1 MNKKVLVT
9 GVAGFI
15 GSNLAE
21 RLLKEN
27 YEVIGIDNLM
37 QGLRE
42 QIPNGVEFHAL
53 DIRSQEI
60 YPIFNG
66 VDTVFHLAAKNTIA
80 DCQKDPV
87 ETADINITGTINV
100 FKAAQEAGVRK
111 VVYAE
116 SSAVYEGTDVFPT
129 PESEERPQSFYADS
143 KMASY
148 LFAKTFEK
156 FHGLKTTGLRYF
168 NVYGPRQDYRRSI
181 PPIMSDFII
190 RMLKGERPILY
201 GNGWRTKDYIYVDDI
216 NDFHILAL
224 KDSRT
229 NGEVYNLGTGEET
242 SFKELFEVI
251 RDLLGANIEPELL
264 PDLPPEV
271 GRVERT
277 LADIT
282 KARSLGW
289 EPKTELRDG
298 LSEMITYIK
307 KNVVPKL

>member
-1 MNKKVLVT
+1 MKKILVT

-21 RLLKEN
+21 RLLKEG

-37 QGLRE
+37 QGLKE
-42 QIPNGVEFHAL
+42 QIPHGVEFHNS
-53 DIRSQEI
+53 DIRSPEI
-60 YPIFNG
+60 YPVFKG

-80 DCQKDPV
+80 DCQKNPV
-87 ETADINITGTINV
+87 ETADINVTGTINV
-100 FKAAQEAGVRK
+100 FKASQEAGVRK

-116 SSAVYEGTDVFPT
+116 SSAVYEGTSVFPT

-143 KMASY
+143 KMSAY

-190 RMLKGERPILY
+190 KMLKGERPILY

-216 NDFHILAL
+216 NDFHLLAMR
-224 KDSRT
+224 DART
-229 NGEVYNLGTGEET
+229 DGEVYNLGTGKET
-242 SFKELFEVI
+242 SFKELFEII
-251 RDLLGANIEPELL
+251 RDLLGANIEPELM

-289 EPKTELRDG
+289 EPKTELKDG
-298 LSEMITYIK
+298 LSKMISYIK
-307 KNVVPKL
+307 ENVIPRF